1 MFKTLRPWNK
11 HEWNINCIIVLVFMF
26 KQINTYNLTI
36 KNMIYSTYNSLCT
49 FSSNYRLYYIYVV
62 ICNKISKSKLQL
74 KVTLFYFFHRC
85 PVMAGGLFSIDK
97 SYFYELGAYDPG
109 LDVWGG
115 ENMEISFKVN
125 KPNVYLQGQIIFNQ
139 KFKGIISWGMAFFF
153 IKPFVHCTMN
163 KMFYFSSTHS
173 VRMVCESK

>member
-1 MFKTLRPWNK
+1 M
-11 HEWNINCIIVLVFMF
+11 
-26 KQINTYNLTI
+26 
-36 KNMIYSTYNSLCT
+36 
-49 FSSNYRLYYIYVV
+49 YVV

-74 KVTLFYFFHRC
+74 KVTFFFFFFFHRC

-139 KFKGIISWGMAFFF
+139 RFKGIISWGMAFLKNKT
-153 IKPFVHCTMN
+153 ICTL
-163 KMFYFSSTHS
+163 YY
-173 VRMVCESK
+173 E